1 MGVVQDPG
9 VWGCRP
15 DRVTDG
21 RVAGRSGLLNVA
33 QNAMLT
39 DRYPPLFRRRKSVT
53 RVAPR
58 YTAMTSP
65 SNPMH
70 SSIVADKLSFPEDE
84 SRHPWL
90 TLLLEAYRI
99 TDAGVAEGIRREERQ
114 GRTLACARGCAAC
127 CRSHATIPVYP
138 LELMGMTW
146 YAVERLPA
154 PLRARVRENL
164 QHNADIA
171 ACPFLVDEACA
182 IHPLRPQACRHFN
195 VFGQACAEGEDA
207 YYTRRQDVLTPI
219 KRYMDQATD
228 VMLPF
233 YGMQHKAQR
242 RAAIAAGSLH
252 ALATVMKDCNWP
264 SVAARMAEHDS
275 V

>member
-1 MGVVQDPG
+1 MDWQG
-9 VWGCRP
+9 
-15 DRVTDG
+15 
-21 RVAGRSGLLNVA
+21 AGRSGLLSAA
-33 QNAMLT
+33 QNAILP
-39 DRYPPLFRRRKSVT
+39 DQYPPLFRHRKPAT
-53 RVAPR
+53 RVAHR

-65 SNPMH
+65 SSPIH
-70 SSIVADKLSFPEDE
+70 SSIVTDRLSFPEDE

-99 TDAGVAEGIRREERQ
+99 TDAGVVEGIRREEQQ
-114 GRTLACARGCAAC
+114 GRRLACAKGCAAC
-127 CRSHATIPVYP
+127 CRSHTTIPVYP

-154 PLRARVRENL
+154 PLRAQVQDNL
-164 QHNADIA
+164 QNNAGLA

-219 KRYMDQATD
+219 RRYRDQATD

-233 YGMQHKAQR
+233 YGIQHKAQR
-242 RAAIAAGSLH
+242 RAAIATGSLN

-264 SVAARMAEHDS
+264 SVAARMAEHDQHRTTLPES
-275 V
+275 SS